1 MRVLISGASGLVG
14 TELARQLR
22 EDGHQALRLVR
33 RPAMAADEVSWN
45 PSKGEIDPDIMESVD
60 AVVNL
65 AGATTGRIPWTAKYK
80 KEIVASRLDS
90 TRTLVTA
97 INRAGKP
104 PKVLISGSASGFYG
118 EGGSS
123 WLSEE
128 SPKGKG
134 FLSDLAH
141 NWEQEAM
148 KARVRVVLIRTTL
161 VMSRKKGALGP
172 LMPLLKL
179 GVGGPIG
186 SGKQFWAWINLV
198 DEAAAIIHLI
208 TTPGA
213 SGPYNLTAPEP
224 ATCEEMIVGLGKAI
238 RRPTFSRIPE
248 FLMKLFVGEAAQ
260 ELLLVSQKMTANKL
274 LASGFRFR
282 YPDLKSSIDWVISKN

>member
-14 TELARQLR
+14 TELTKQLK
-22 EDGHQALRLVR
+22 ELGHEPLRLVR
-33 RPAMAADEVSWN
+33 RSPQAADEVFWN
-45 PSKGEIDPDIMESVD
+45 PSKGEIQEGIMDSVD

-65 AGATTGRIPWTAKYK
+65 AGATTGRIPWTNKYK

-90 TRTLVTA
+90 TRTLVNA
-97 INRAGKP
+97 INRAAKP
-104 PKVLISGSASGFYG
+104 PKVLVSGSASGFYG
-118 EGGSS
+118 EGGSA
-123 WLSEE
+123 WLSED
-128 SPKGKG
+128 SPKGEG

-141 NWEQEAM
+141 NWEQLALEA
-148 KARVRVVLIRTTL
+148 RTRVVLIRTTL

-179 GVGGPIG
+179 GVGGPLG
-186 SGKQFWAWINLV
+186 SGKQYWAWINLV

-208 TTPGA
+208 NSSDATGA
-213 SGPYNLTAPEP
+213 FNLTAPEP

-238 RRPTFSRIPE
+238 NRPTFFRIPE
-248 FLMKLFVGEAAQ
+248 FLMKLFIGEAAV
-260 ELLLVSQKMTANKL
+260 ELLLVSQKMTATKL

-282 YPDLKSSIDWVISKN
+282 YPDLKSSIEWVVSKK